1 MLEFLTILRNR
12 TCVQVRQWLSMSYKT
27 RHFLYIYIEGHRWVN
42 IDLVLYPW
50 QSQVVT
56 RAYHNAPAPHQILW
70 YMYIFVL
77 YLSKYYAILS
87 TWSGRWL
94 NANYKELHHTQ
105 REWERIQTGHRKQ
118 VFWMTQIT
126 KCLRD
131 TCMDIHIHV
140 QVISARKARLLQL
153 TTPILKGGFF
163 KSNGEKIF
171 LLFD

>member
-1 MLEFLTILRNR
+1 
-12 TCVQVRQWLSMSYKT
+12 
-27 RHFLYIYIEGHRWVN
+27 
-42 IDLVLYPW
+42 
-50 QSQVVT
+50 
-56 RAYHNAPAPHQILW
+56 
-70 YMYIFVL
+70 
-77 YLSKYYAILS
+77 
-87 TWSGRWL
+87 
-94 NANYKELHHTQ
+94 
-105 REWERIQTGHRKQ
+105 
-118 VFWMTQIT
+118 MTQILT